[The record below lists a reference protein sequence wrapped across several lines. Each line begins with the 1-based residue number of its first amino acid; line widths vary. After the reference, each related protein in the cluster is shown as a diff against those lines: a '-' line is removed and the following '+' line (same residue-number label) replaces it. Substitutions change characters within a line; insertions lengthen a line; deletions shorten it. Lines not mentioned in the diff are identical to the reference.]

1 MQTWETL
8 SYKYLMHMNSEKK
21 KRLMQLWESSPYT
34 YTFFLNN
41 FRPNRKLEHDF
52 VMNMGIRL

>member
-1 MQTWETL
+1 MQTWEML

-34 YTFFLNN
+34 YTFF
-41 FRPNRKLEHDF
+41 PQ
-52 VMNMGIRL
+52 